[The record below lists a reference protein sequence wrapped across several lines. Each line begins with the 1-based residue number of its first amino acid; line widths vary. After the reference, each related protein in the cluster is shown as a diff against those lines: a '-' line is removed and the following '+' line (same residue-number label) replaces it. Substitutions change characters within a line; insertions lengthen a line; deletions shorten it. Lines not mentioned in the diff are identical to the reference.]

1 MDTYEATN
9 VLLSKIKNI
18 DPANASKIMGYILI
32 QDFTDNDLL
41 SLALGSE
48 TLLQNVIIKAK
59 THLGLFTN
67 ALSTYSERSSPS
79 LFNPVSKPKNNHD
92 TSLQSSAK
100 ANPFLGFAKNPFP
113 HSWPASGLTNNST
126 AASIGPKSSP
136 FLSYDNIRAGSAVV
150 PQFSNNC
157 VNGSGGDASSN
168 SSDLLNEYQID
179 EYFPFLDE
187 LSPKNDESVD
197 PRIQLGGFN
206 VNNVESHLHRRR
218 FSESDACIGIED
230 VSFGIGNRPC
240 MYFAR
245 GFCKNG
251 DNCKFIHG
259 GFDGDNISEV
269 SGSGVIGGS
278 VREIDGLYLQQHED
292 LMRIKSAQQQQRLA
306 YNKYM
311 NFLLQ
316 QESEPQRMRAASA
329 MMGDEFHKFGLFH
342 SERNDLLV
350 MAMEEK
356 ANSASRQIYLTFPA
370 DSAFKDEDVSNYFST
385 FGPVQ
390 DVRIPYQQKRMFGF
404 VTFVHPETVKLI
416 LSRGNPH
423 FICDSRVLVKPYKEK
438 GKIANKRQ
446 QHLQQHLMDKGDFS
460 PFSSPSGLDPREL
473 YDLHIGARM
482 LYNSQGMML
491 RRKLEQQAELQQ
503 TIELQGR
510 RLINLHL
517 PDLRGDYVHHHRRS
531 LSAGTPISVP
541 PHTSVDINQ
550 NLTSEVENQDIL
562 EDRLINGSCLISAW
576 YLEPVLDREALL
588 LLNSHSVVAGKC
600 DSSAATIASTFAVAE
615 QNLQQQVNTTCIQSK
630 DTVNGEEE
638 KIYPEGCDA
647 NECCGTV
654 IEHGIPD
661 SPFAPTKSLGNQG
674 RFSPPLAELKES
686 TKFSGT
692 LSSEISASMP
702 MNSTSDVASH

>member
-32 QDFTDNDLL
+32 QDLTDNDLL

-136 FLSYDNIRAGSAVV
+136 FLSYDNIRAGSAVM

-168 SSDLLNEYQID
+168 STDLLNEYQID

-206 VNNVESHLHRRR
+206 VNNVESHFHRRR

-329 MMGDEFHKFGLFH
+329 MMGDEFHKFGQFH

-370 DSAFKDEDVSNYFST
+370 DSTFKDEDVSNYF
-385 FGPVQ
+385 
-390 DVRIPYQQKRMFGF
+390 
-404 VTFVHPETVKLI
+404 
-416 LSRGNPH
+416 RGEN
-423 FICDSRVLVKPYKEK
+423 L
-438 GKIANKRQ
+438 KIAYP
-446 QHLQQHLMDKGDFS
+446 DFVYGVAFGVWRNGI
-460 PFSSPSGLDPREL
+460 FSEL
-473 YDLHIGARM
+473 TVFEKAKAVNGARM
-482 LYNSQGMML
+482 LYNSQGMMV

-510 RLINLHL
+510 RLINLQL

-562 EDRLINGSCLISAW
+562 EDRLING
-576 YLEPVLDREALL
+576 
-588 LLNSHSVVAGKC
+588 KC
-600 DSSAATIASTFAVAE
+600 HSSAATIASTFAVAE

-630 DTVNGEEE
+630 DTVNGEE

-661 SPFAPTKSLGNQG
+661 SPFAPTKSLGNQDPSHEG
-674 RFSPPLAELKES
+674 SNLPKPKQLVSERTLQDMEGSSGSSNRSSGKKLSELETLQKQHEEKTRMIQELKSQIESVKLHLEKRRREVPEEKKESFKNLSEKYNSHREEYNALLAEKSRE
-686 TKFSGT
+686 
-692 LSSEISASMP
+692 
-702 MNSTSDVASH
+702 